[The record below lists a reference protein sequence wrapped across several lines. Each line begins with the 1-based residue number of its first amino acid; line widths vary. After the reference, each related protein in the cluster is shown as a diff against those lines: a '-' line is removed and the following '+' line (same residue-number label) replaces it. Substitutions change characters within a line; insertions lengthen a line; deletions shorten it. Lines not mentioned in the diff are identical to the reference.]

1 MRKGKLYNMIELIQ
15 RNAIYVDGYKEYCQ
29 EFWNHDIRYF
39 RPTNPELI
47 DETWFERTKIWY
59 DKKELGLIPGQPVSF
74 HYWAVDGE
82 NFVGEFQLRTELS
95 EEVMT
100 GIGSIGY
107 SVRITEQGKGYGT
120 EILRQGLVIA
130 RDHHLEK
137 VLLTI
142 NDQNTV
148 SAHIC
153 EKLGGVLMDIIPA
166 YNKAE
171 GKHTMRRYW
180 IYL

>member
-1 MRKGKLYNMIELIQ
+1 MLELIR
-15 RNAIYVDGYKEYCQ
+15 RNAMYVDGYKEYCK
-29 EFWNHDIRYF
+29 EFWDNDIRYF
-39 RPTNPELI
+39 RPTNPASI
-47 DETWFERTKIWY
+47 DENWFERTKSWY
-59 DKKELGLIPGQPVSF
+59 DKKELGLIPDQPVGF
-74 HYWAVDGE
+74 HYWAVDGS
-82 NFVGEFQLRTELS
+82 NFIGEFQLRTELS

-107 SVRITEQGKGYGT
+107 SVRITKQGKGYGT

-153 EKLGGVLMDIIPA
+153 EKLGGVLMDKIPA
-166 YNKAE
+166 YNKNE
-171 GKHTMRRYW
+171 GKHIMRRYW